1 MFKLLNKNA
10 KLPMSEDIYSAG
22 YDIISPIDIE
32 INPGYSRT
40 INLGIAL
47 DLNDKD
53 LEYLRD
59 YYVGLYLTDSMARE
73 GLILAN
79 GVGIINISSKDEI
92 RMIVLKPL
100 NDPQGY
106 ENKSIFIKKG
116 QKIGQLL
123 IHKNEGKILLGEK
136 YRINNS

>member
-1 MFKLLNKNA
+1 MFKVINENA
-10 KLPMSEDIYSAG
+10 QVPTAENRYSAG
-22 YDIISPIDIE
+22 YDIISPIDIVIE
-32 INPGYSRT
+32 PGYSRT
-40 INLGIAL
+40 IPLGIKL
-47 DLNDKD
+47 DLNEKD

-59 YYVGLYLTDSMARE
+59 YYIGLYLTDSMARE

-79 GVGIINISSKDEI
+79 GVGIINIDSKDEI

-106 ENKSIFIKKG
+106 ENKSVSIKKG

-123 IHKNEGKILLGEK
+123 IHKNEGKILLGDK
-136 YRINNS
+136 YRK

>member
-1 MFKLLNKNA
+1 MFKLINENA
-10 KLPMSEDIYSAG
+10 KLPTAENIYSAG

-32 INPGYSRT
+32 IEPGYSRT
-40 INLGIAL
+40 IKLGITL
-47 DLNDKD
+47 DLSDKD

-59 YYVGLYLTDSMARE
+59 YFIGLYLTDSMARE

-79 GVGIINISSKDEI
+79 GVGIINIDSKDEI

-100 NDPQGY
+100 NDRQGY
-106 ENKSIFIKKG
+106 ENKSVFIKKG

-123 IHKNEGKILLGEK
+123 IHKNEGKILLGNR
-136 YRINNS
+136 YRK